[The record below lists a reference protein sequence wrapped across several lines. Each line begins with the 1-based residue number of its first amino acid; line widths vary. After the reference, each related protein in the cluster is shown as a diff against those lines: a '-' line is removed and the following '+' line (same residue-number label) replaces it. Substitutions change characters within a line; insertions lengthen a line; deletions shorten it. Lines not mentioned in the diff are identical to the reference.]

1 MRFGVGISI
10 NGRYCDSFRTIAWVY
25 LSAVRG
31 FWFDAL
37 TSIPLS
43 WVDYEVY
50 MVSSVPCLPGRLLWW
65 RWGMSE
71 VIGTAESV
79 ISHYTF

>member
-1 MRFGVGISI
+1 MAGPPPQLEVLVRFGVGISI
-10 NGRYCDSFRTIAWVY
+10 NGRYCDTFRTIAWVY
-25 LSAVRG
+25 LSTLRG

-50 MVSSVPCLPGRLLWW
+50 KVRPGLCQAGRLL
-65 RWGMSE
+65 
-71 VIGTAESV
+71 
-79 ISHYTF
+79 